1 MSTGSRKTARG
12 SRGNP
17 SSGTA
22 LVPVAAVGSLARIPD
37 AAGGEVVRDGGVI
50 MVTGVHY
57 VAHGVVVPADEVFFD
72 AEARPAGDGPWLGE
86 ADKVA
91 WRDRATGY
99 ECIILRDTRRG
110 FLGGYVGVPA
120 SHPLY
125 QFEDDA
131 IPADLGIE
139 VHGGVTY
146 ARMCQDGPSP
156 ERRPRYEARRIC
168 HVLVGYDPI
177 SEATGYRIEDGHMWW
192 FGFAC
197 DHIADVVPGDAGHA
211 RRGALLGVA
220 QVYRDDAY
228 VVGEVRNLAAQL
240 RAIADGEPT
249 PTRVGPLLPPAS
261 LDPRRRS

>member
-1 MSTGSRKTARG
+1 MSTSRMKSRSGGAARAK
-12 SRGNP
+12 P
-17 SSGTA
+17 GTA
-22 LVPVAAVGSLARIPD
+22 VVPVAAVDSLARIPS
-37 AAGGEVVRDGGVI
+37 AAGGEVVRDDEVI
-50 MVTGVHY
+50 MVTGVDY
-57 VAHGVVVPADEVFFD
+57 LAHGVRLEAAEIFFD
-72 AEARPAGDGPWLGE
+72 AGVRPKADGPWLGE

-91 WRDRATGY
+91 WRDAATGY

-110 FLGGYVGVPA
+110 LLCGYVGVPS

-125 QFEDDA
+125 RFEDDA
-131 IPADLGIE
+131 IPADLGVE

-156 ERRPRYEARRIC
+156 ERRVRYEARRIC
-168 HVLVGYDPI
+168 HVLVGYHPI
-177 SEATGYRIEDGHMWW
+177 GEATGYRVEDSHAWW

-197 DHIADVVPGDAGHA
+197 DHVADMVPGDPGHA
-211 RRGALLGVA
+211 RRGAALGVA

-240 RAIADGEPT
+240 RAIADGELAPA
-249 PTRVGPLLPPAS
+249 RVGPPLPPAS